1 MNIITKLFI
10 VTGITFTSQNVLS
23 QSVDF
28 TIEGIQSSNGK
39 IYVQLFDSE
48 SGYKTGK
55 AAFANIVKAKQGS
68 VTITFNDL
76 DVGEYGIRYFHDENN
91 NGELETNLFGLPTEG
106 YGYSNNAKAN
116 FGPVDFTT
124 MRFSIADVAVK
135 NNSTV
140 TY

>member
-23 QSVDF
+23 ESVDF

-55 AAFANIVKAKQGS
+55 AALANIVKAKKGS
-68 VTITFNDL
+68 VTITFNEL
-76 DVGEYGIRYFHDENN
+76 DAGEYGIRYFHDENN